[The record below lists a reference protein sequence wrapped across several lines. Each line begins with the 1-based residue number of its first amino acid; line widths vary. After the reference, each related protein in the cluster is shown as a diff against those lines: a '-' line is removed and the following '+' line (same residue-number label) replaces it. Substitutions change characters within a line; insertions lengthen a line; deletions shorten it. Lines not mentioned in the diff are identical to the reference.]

1 MARTPIETR
10 IATLLEEEG
19 IKFREQTSIGRRT
32 VDFLILRDDG
42 RPAFVLE
49 CDGANYHDAERDCE
63 RDAEIEDSS
72 SLKTLRFSGKQI
84 NFSPEECVEE
94 IKAKLAPENLVEN
107 DAFDLSPAQREV
119 VNASL
124 GPLLVYAPAGSGKT
138 RILIARIAHLIQE
151 KRLDPER
158 ICALTFTRDAA
169 AEIKMRV
176 AQHVSEVAAAKI
188 TVCTFHSL
196 AGKVKIS
203 GRHRVIDE
211 DRRLSI
217 LTAAAKESQLAMPPV
232 ELGNLITRHKA
243 NLVDLSDYSK
253 NLGVRG
259 NNFDPEA
266 ASNKAFL
273 AAWTFYEGHLS
284 SKRECD
290 YDDLLLWLAQKGRTE
305 QDWSENLS
313 SMFDYVLVDEA
324 QDNNR
329 VQDEIVNVLT
339 KRHTN
344 CLIVGD
350 DDQSI
355 YGFRGAQPS
364 LFREKEN
371 TYNSR
376 PYFLDANYRSHPSI
390 VLAALGFVT
399 GGQDRRLKP
408 MVPKRMQGGEAI
420 KLYECNGAIE
430 EARALATRAHEL
442 RAEGCEWGDIA
453 ILVRSNYQSQLIAH
467 ELANAGIPSINYSD
481 DSILKKRAARV
492 LIAYAKVTSGV
503 GQWSD
508 WKLVLAYPSQ
518 YLPAELSKKLEDA
531 TNIIE
536 TWETHAQ
543 SLSATGEAW
552 KGERWLSHI
561 EKLRDF
567 GVTRRDAPNMLL
579 SAIRSHFELDHLF
592 DQIIEGKVIFSGVP
606 HLQYV
611 QSIGRAF
618 GTVENFFHYLTELEN
633 VHRSS
638 GETYVKIMTIHK
650 AKGLQFPCV
659 FLTGL
664 AKDQFPHPQG
674 DHEEERRLCYVAMT
688 RAKDNLMMIADSV
701 APSVFMPE
709 IRRCIE
715 TPIILETKQGAAL
728 PNSHLCVG
736 DTIFDEKLG
745 AVRIVGHS
753 NLHGIAVEDGE
764 TQHRWIPIRP
774 QEAKLYIETAV
785 PGIKIGH
792 MRFSIA
798 QGVRHWVFGEGTI
811 LEYRTDKG
819 YLVDFIIQ
827 KVWLSDELAAE
838 NLELA

>member
-10 IATLLEEEG
+10 IANLLEEEG
-19 IKFREQTSIGRRT
+19 ITFREQTGIGRRT

-42 RPAFVLE
+42 RPAFILE
-49 CDGANYHDAERDCE
+49 CDGANYHEAARDRE
-63 RDAEIEDSS
+63 RDAEIEDASG
-72 SLKTLRFSGKQI
+72 LKTLRFSGKQI
-84 NFSPEECVEE
+84 NFSPEECVEA
-94 IKAKLAPENLVEN
+94 IKAKLASENLLGD
-107 DAFDLSPAQREV
+107 DAFDFSPAQREV

-138 RILIARIAHLIQE
+138 RILIGRIAHLIQE
-151 KRLDPER
+151 KRLAPER
-158 ICALTFTRDAA
+158 ICALTFTHDAA

-188 TVCTFHSL
+188 TVCTFHAL

-203 GRHRVIDE
+203 GRRTVIDE
-211 DRRLSI
+211 DRRLAI
-217 LTAAAKESQLAMPPV
+217 LIAAAKRSQLVMPPA
-232 ELGNLITRHKA
+232 ELGNLITRYKA
-243 NLVDLSDYSK
+243 NLVDLSAYSE
-253 NLGVRG
+253 NLGVRE
-259 NNFDPEA
+259 NNFDPGA

-273 AAWTFYEGHLS
+273 AAWTFYEGQLS

-290 YDDLLLWLAQKGRTE
+290 YDDLLLWFAQKGRSE

-329 VQDEIVNVLT
+329 AQDEIVNVLT

-408 MVPKRMQGGEAI
+408 MAPKRIQGGEAI
-420 KLYECNGAIE
+420 KLYECNGVIE
-430 EARALATRAHEL
+430 EARTLATRAHEL
-442 RAEGCEWGDIA
+442 RAEGCDWGDIA

-492 LIAYAKVTSGV
+492 LIAYARVTSGV

-508 WKLVLAYPSQ
+508 WKLVLSYPNQ
-518 YLPAELSKKLEDA
+518 YLPSELRKKLEEA

-536 TWETHAQ
+536 TWEDHAR
-543 SLSATGEAW
+543 SLTGTKEEW
-552 KGERWLSHI
+552 KAEQWLIDI

-567 GVTRRDAPNMLL
+567 SATQRNAPNVLL
-579 SAIRSHFELDHLF
+579 SAIRSHFKLDDLF
-592 DQIIEGKVIFSGVP
+592 DQVIDGKVVFSGVS

-611 QSIGRAF
+611 QSIARAC
-618 GTVENFFHYLTELEN
+618 GTMESFFHYLTELEN

-650 AKGLQFPCV
+650 AKGLEFPCV

-674 DHEEERRLCYVAMT
+674 DYEEERRLCYVAMT
-688 RAKDNLMMIADSV
+688 RAKDNLLMIADSGASSSFV
-701 APSVFMPE
+701 PE
-709 IRRCIE
+709 IKRCIE
-715 TPIILETKQGAAL
+715 TPIVLETKQGMAL

-764 TQHRWIPIRP
+764 TQHRWIRIRP
-774 QEAKLYIETAV
+774 DEAKLYIETAV
-785 PGIKIGH
+785 PGTKIGH
-792 MRFSIA
+792 MRFSVA
-798 QGVRHWVFGEGTI
+798 QRVRHKTLGEGKI
-811 LEYRTDKG
+811 LEYRTGKG
-819 YLVDFIIQ
+819 YLVDFFVQ
-827 KVWLSDELAAE
+827 RVWLSDELAAHY
-838 NLELA
+838 LKLA